1 MPDSLNAI
9 EIKGYIPGTLGWITQ
24 LHGSYYSQHWGL
36 TIAFELEIAEG
47 LAHFLRHFQ
56 PSRDALWVATAND
69 QIVGAIAVDGSQG
82 GSARLRW
89 FIVSPEHQG
98 YGIGRKL
105 LQTAIDFC
113 QAAQVECLYLWTF
126 AGLTAARRL
135 YEEFG
140 FVLVEEYQDDAWGA
154 TLIHQKFQ
162 RN

>member
-1 MPDSLNAI
+1 MPASPHAI
-9 EIKGYIPGTLGWITQ
+9 EIKSYVPGALGWITQ

-56 PSRDALWVATAND
+56 PSRDGLWIATADD
-69 QIVGAIAVDGSQG
+69 QIVGAIAVNGSQAE
-82 GSARLRW
+82 GSRLRW

-98 YGIGRKL
+98 SGIGRKL
-105 LQTAIDFC
+105 LQTALDFC
-113 QAAQVECLYLWTF
+113 QAAQVQRIYLRTF

-140 FVLVEEYQDDAWGA
+140 FVLVEEYQDDDWGVPL
-154 TLIHQKFQ
+154 THQKFQ